1 MWTWWRDPFRPIAAL
16 LGATCLALAAVLALQ
31 GSSPQW
37 QVVLVLGGLYALAE
51 NQDVRLPNDSSISA
65 GFMLAMAGVVVFR
78 SEGAILGPLLVGLCG
93 GLYLEHIRTRQWAK
107 VVTNS
112 SIFALSSLAAAL
124 VFELIPAQAV
134 ESIPGQLIAA
144 LPIGLTFSLVNF
156 VLLVPVVA
164 AANSTSYRAVAR
176 DLWLGDLQIYPF
188 ALMGLLLG
196 ELYLDLGL
204 WVVPLFVTPIFIAR
218 QAFAS
223 YLAMRDAQDAALA
236 LLVRT
241 LESKDRYTA
250 GHVERVAR
258 FAVYMGEEFKFRPG
272 RLERLRY
279 AALMHDIGK
288 LIVPN
293 QILNKPGR
301 LTAEEYERVRLHDA
315 ASVTLLGRIDFL
327 APVVPSLDLAHVPR
341 GSDADVPLEARIIM
355 VADAFDAMTSTRS
368 YRRALE
374 QDVAF
379 AELRDK
385 SGGQFDLAC
394 VEALAAALEQ
404 RGERYGSGHE
414 EERVEFA
421 APPPAAGT
429 GSAGL
434 GDLAG
439 ESEAVGR

>member
-1 MWTWWRDPFRPIAAL
+1 MRDWWRNPFRSTAAAL
-16 LGATCLALAAVLALQ
+16 GAAGCSVGVLLFLAGAQ
-31 GSSPQW
+31 PQW

-51 NQDVRLPNDSSISA
+51 NRDVRLANGSSVSA

-78 SEGAILGPLLVGLCG
+78 EEAALLGPFLVGACG
-93 GLYLEHIRTRQWAK
+93 GLYLPHIKTRQWAK
-107 VVTNS
+107 VITNS
-112 SIFALSSLAAAL
+112 SIYALSSLAAAL
-124 VFELIPAQAV
+124 VFSFIPESAIA
-134 ESIPGQLIAA
+134 SIPGQLLAA

-156 VLLVPVVA
+156 LLLVPVVA
-164 AANSTSYRAVAR
+164 AANNAKVREVAR

-223 YLAMRDAQDAALA
+223 YLATRDAQDAALA

-241 LESKDRYTA
+241 LESKDQYTA

-258 FAVYMGEEFKFRPG
+258 FAVYMGEELKFRPG

-293 QILNKPGR
+293 QILNKPGK
-301 LTAEEYERVRLHDA
+301 LTAAEYERVRLHDA
-315 ASVTLLGRIDFL
+315 VSVTLLSRIDFL
-327 APVVPSLDLAHVPR
+327 APVVPSLDLAHGAGAPEVETP
-341 GSDADVPLEARIIM
+341 VEARIII

-368 YRRALE
+368 YRRALSQE
-374 QDVAF
+374 VAF

-385 SGGQFDLAC
+385 SGRQFDPVC
-394 VEALAAALEQ
+394 VEALIAALE
-404 RGERYGSGHE
+404 RRDEHYGSGHE
-414 EERVEFA
+414 DAAVQFG
-421 APPPAAGT
+421 APPPQAGT

-434 GDLAG
+434 GDLDG